1 VIKASYTSGFKQQ
14 RTNKYQI
21 IPRKENRKKRSVNK
35 EVGEN
40 LIKSN
45 APPLSFFVGVV
56 SGRETTKKREEG
68 IY

>member
-14 RTNKYQI
+14 RANKCQI
-21 IPRKENRKKRSVNK
+21 NPRKENRKTRSVNK

-45 APPLSFFVGVV
+45 APPLSLFVGVV
-56 SGRETTKKREEG
+56 SGREKTKKREEG

>member
-14 RTNKYQI
+14 RANKCQI

-45 APPLSFFVGVV
+45 APPLSFFVRMV